1 MVSVSVGDQAHSMF
15 HYTPP
20 TTVLFSL
27 FPWISQWKVSLL
39 FFVHL
44 NVVFIYINSILYIPA
59 YFAFIRS
66 K

>member
-20 TTVLFSL
+20 TTALFSL

-44 NVVFIYINSILYIPA
+44 NVWMFILTVSLCHAVYYNIIL
-59 YFAFIRS
+59 
-66 K
+66 